1 MLYAFTPQGS
11 SRAESLC
18 TEVFSLKYRKKL
30 FQVIIETSTT
40 SILTCY
46 VGRLLKKA
54 TSTSPKVSTW
64 CTYLQVS
71 QGRRRGFSY
80 LHSGK
85 MK

>member
-30 FQVIIETSTT
+30 FQVIIETATS

-46 VGRLLKKA
+46 IGKLLKKA
-54 TSTSPKVSTW
+54 TSTSPEVSTW
-64 CTYLQVS
+64 CTCLQVS
-71 QGRRRGFSY
+71 QGRRRGFFPY
-80 LHSGK
+80 TLEK
-85 MK
+85 